1 MDLRHLRYFLAVAE
15 EGHFSRAAQRLH
27 IVQPALSMQIKALED
42 ELGTPLFVRTSRR
55 VELTAA
61 GALLRVEAERTLAQA
76 ARAKSVVQR
85 AARGEIGHLRIAF
98 TGGAAFSGRLSADL
112 RAFHTRYPDVEL
124 ELMELPVVQHEDWLL
139 ADRLDIAY
147 GPELESV
154 FDPRIAAVRIT
165 SWPWMLGMVEDHR
178 LAAMN
183 SVPSRELRDEGF
195 VLLAAEGRDAAQLNV
210 LRRLLGQEPKV
221 AYRVGNAIAVLAIA
235 AAGLA
240 IAFVPGTLGAVRIQN
255 IQYRPVAD
263 FDTPTGLVLLSRA
276 EDTSGA
282 VKAFLQLARG

>member
-15 EGHFSRAAQRLH
+15 EGHFGRAAERLH

-42 ELGTPLFVRTSRR
+42 ELGTPLFIRTSRR
-55 VELTAA
+55 VELTSA
-61 GALLRVEAERTLAQA
+61 GVLLRVEAERTLAQA

-124 ELMELPVVQHEDWLL
+124 ELIELPVVQHEDWLL

-147 GPELESV
+147 GPELEFV

-165 SWPWMLGMVEDHR
+165 SWPWMVGMVEDHR

-183 SVPSRELRDEGF
+183 SIPSRELRDEGF

-210 LRRLLGQEPKV
+210 LRRLLGQEPRV
-221 AYRVGNAIAVLAIA
+221 AYRAGNAIAVLAIA

-240 IAFVPGTLGAVRIQN
+240 IAFVPGTMGAVRIQN
-255 IQYRPVAD
+255 IQYRPMAD

-276 EDTSGA
+276 DDMSGA
-282 VKAFLQLARG
+282 VKAFLQLAKG

>member
-15 EGHFSRAAQRLH
+15 EGHFGRAAQRLH

-61 GALLRVEAERTLAQA
+61 GDLLRVEAERTLAQA

-98 TGGAAFSGRLSADL
+98 TGGAAFSGRLSAAL
-112 RAFHTRYPDVEL
+112 RAFHVRYPDVEL
-124 ELMELPVVQHEDWLL
+124 ELMELPVVQHEECLL

-154 FDPRIAAVRIT
+154 FDPRIAVVRIT

-210 LRRLLGQEPKV
+210 LLRLLGQEPKV
-221 AYRVGNAIAVLAIA
+221 AYRVGNAMAVLAIA

-240 IAFVPGTLGAVRIQN
+240 IAFVPGTMGAVRIQN

>member
-1 MDLRHLRYFLAVAE
+1 
-15 EGHFSRAAQRLH
+15 
-27 IVQPALSMQIKALED
+27 MQIKALED
-42 ELGTPLFVRTSRR
+42 ELGSQLFIRTSRR
-55 VELTAA
+55 VELTGA
-61 GALLRVEAERTLAQA
+61 GELLKVEAERTLAQA

-112 RAFHTRYPDVEL
+112 RAFHARYPDVEL
-124 ELMELPVVQHEDWLL
+124 ELMELSVVQHVDWLL
-139 ADRLDIAY
+139 EDRLDIAY
-147 GPELESV
+147 GPELEVV

-178 LAAMN
+178 LAAMT
-183 SVPSRELRDEGF
+183 SIPTRELLDEGF
-195 VLLAAEGRDAAQLNV
+195 VLLASEGRDAAQLNV

-221 AYRVGNAIAVLAIA
+221 AYRVRNAIGVLAIA

-240 IAFVPGTLGAVRIQN
+240 LAFVPGTMDAVRIQN
-255 IQYRPVAD
+255 IQYRPLAD

-276 EDTSGA
+276 DDTSGA

>member
-76 ARAKSVVQR
+76 ARAKSVIQR

-183 SVPSRELRDEGF
+183 SVPSKELRDEGF